1 MSFSYRNCLNM
12 NLSNSKLLSNNIF
25 SNLLFASLYIAT
37 FAYVW
42 KTYCVPVWHAYFY
55 YDVPHSEFYEAI
67 GYLVALVPVLFYR
80 GIKNVSSWICLF
92 LYYFGYVPIVLGL
105 LFNFPEDNEVNVV
118 GYWIVLLIAMSSY
131 FLIDRIHYNVG
142 TTSGK
147 VPITVIW
154 VFAAITFSHYCWC
167 IIVILG

>member
-1 MSFSYRNCLNM
+1 MS
-12 NLSNSKLLSNNIF
+12 LSNSKLLSNNIF

-80 GIKNVSSWICLF
+80 GIKNVSSCRGHRTMCVS
-92 LYYFGYVPIVLGL
+92 YGDRKKVL
-105 LFNFPEDNEVNVV
+105 N
-118 GYWIVLLIAMSSY
+118 
-131 FLIDRIHYNVG
+131 RR
-142 TTSGK
+142 
-147 VPITVIW
+147 
-154 VFAAITFSHYCWC
+154 
-167 IIVILG
+167 